1 MSQCHGLPM
10 CSCLPSLN
18 RRRVLGLL
26 AGVAAAPMIA
36 GCDEIDGFPIQLV
49 SDDKVRQ
56 LGIESWQRIRAQTPV
71 SESRDLQRALQVVGR
86 RLLSAAGED
95 STRWEMVVFARNEP
109 NAFALPGGKIGVFEG
124 MFQVA
129 ANEDQLAAV
138 IGHEIGHIQAEHSQ
152 ERLSVAAAKQFGL
165 RLVSA
170 ALQIGDV
177 AYANEIAAL
186 LGVGVEFGLER
197 PYSRRQELEAD
208 ELGLLIMAKARF
220 DPREA
225 VELWRRMERIGG
237 RTAPA
242 FVSTHPAPRARIEAL
257 EQILPEVLQNVSA
270 AQNLGR
276 TAEP

>member
-1 MSQCHGLPM
+1 M
-10 CSCLPSLN
+10 CSCCPPLD

-26 AGVAAAPMIA
+26 AGIAAAPLIA
-36 GCDEIDGFPIQLV
+36 GCDETDGFPIQLV
-49 SDDKVRQ
+49 SDDTVRR
-56 LGIESWQRIRAQTPV
+56 LGIESWERIRSQTPV
-71 SESRDLQRALQVVGR
+71 SRARDLRQALQAIGQ
-86 RLLSAAGED
+86 RLLLAAGED
-95 STRWEMVVFARNEP
+95 PARWEMVVFARNEP

-124 MFQVA
+124 MFRVT
-129 ANEDQLAAV
+129 ANEGQLAAV
-138 IGHEIGHIQAEHSQ
+138 LGHEIGHNQAEHSQ

-165 RLVSA
+165 RLVST

-186 LGVGVEFGLER
+186 LGVGVEFGLEL

-208 ELGLLIMAKARF
+208 QLGLMTMARARF

-237 RTAPA
+237 RAAPA

-257 EQILPEVLQNVSA
+257 EQILPEVLQNVSMA
-270 AQNLGR
+270 R
-276 TAEP
+276 